1 MAESKD
7 NPEIKEEENKK
18 EPKPRKQRTKEQIS
32 YTMSRIRGKDTTPEL
47 VLRHELYKRGIRYEK
62 NSSKVFGH
70 PDIVFIGKKV
80 AVFIDGTFWHGYEY
94 EEEKNE
100 FKTENKQYWFDKIER
115 NMERD
120 KEVTEYLEDYGWKVL
135 RYWDKDVLND
145 TEKIADEIEDIL
157 KPRTVVRKDVT

>member
-80 AVFIDGTFWHGYEY
+80 AVFIDGTFWHGYE
-94 EEEKNE
+94 
-100 FKTENKQYWFDKIER
+100 
-115 NMERD
+115 
-120 KEVTEYLEDYGWKVL
+120 
-135 RYWDKDVLND
+135 
-145 TEKIADEIEDIL
+145 
-157 KPRTVVRKDVT
+157 